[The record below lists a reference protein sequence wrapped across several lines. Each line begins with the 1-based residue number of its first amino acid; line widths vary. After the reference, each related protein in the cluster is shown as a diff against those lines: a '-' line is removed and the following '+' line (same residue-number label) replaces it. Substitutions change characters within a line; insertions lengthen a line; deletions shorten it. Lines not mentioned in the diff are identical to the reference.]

1 MTHQTEDPFNDRP
14 PAVQGPRT
22 TMRDFNDHVISNER
36 QACSV
41 ESCGVSRYGWSA
53 FCRYHAKRNYEN
65 GSPVAKPLTWPNYRK
80 ERREVATFLSVKSNR
95 HHAAILAVSE
105 ELRQRMT
112 LADDKA
118 GQYWQRMQDASVQP
132 LDIIVIVA
140 ARILHARRHGSF
152 GPDPRDPLEQARL
165 VADAA
170 ADSGF
175 GRFIRTEIGKALLK
189 TFELPKKQRPG
200 GKQEEWR
207 MKVVRSLGGVALQ
220 VAGDLCQ
227 SIATA
232 VETERAILDE
242 ARRNAK
248 SAKFTSP
255 STGEVLA

>member
-1 MTHQTEDPFNDRP
+1 MNTNTDPFTDRP
-14 PAVQGPRT
+14 PVTQGPRT
-22 TMRDFNDHVISNER
+22 KMNDFNDYVLANEK
-36 QACSV
+36 QACAV
-41 ESCGVSRYGWSA
+41 EGCGISRYGWASY
-53 FCRYHAKRNYEN
+53 CRGHARRNYDSGHPTEK
-65 GSPVAKPLTWPNYRK
+65 PVTWPAFRK
-80 ERREVATFLSVKSNR
+80 ERREIAAFLSVKSNR

-200 GKQEEWR
+200 GKQEEFR
-207 MKVVRSLGGVALQ
+207 MKVVRSLGSIALQ

>member
-1 MTHQTEDPFNDRP
+1 MNHHTEDPFNDRP

-22 TMRDFNDHVISNER
+22 TMRDFNDHVIANER

-53 FCRYHAKRNYEN
+53 FCRYHAKRKYEN
-65 GSPVAKPLTWPNYRK
+65 GDATAKPLTWPNYRK

-105 ELRQRMT
+105 ELRQRMA

-118 GQYWQRMQDASVQP
+118 GEYWQRMQDASVQP

-152 GPDPRDPLEQARL
+152 GSDPRDPLEQARL

-170 ADSGF
+170 ADSGY
-175 GRFIRTEIGKALLK
+175 GRYIRTEVGKALVK
-189 TFELPKKQRPG
+189 TFEVPKKQRPG

-207 MKVVRSLGGVALQ
+207 MKVVRALGASVLEI
-220 VAGDLCQ
+220 AGDLCT

-232 VETERAILDE
+232 VEKERAILDD
-242 ARRNAK
+242 ARAKAK